1 MSWWW
6 RTKPRS
12 IIKTVLWFKEFGKLE
27 GQNWNEED
35 PSRVSVFNNQKIH
48 PVRREYIYNAHGDED
63 ALIKN
68 LTISTYLSGK
78 KDSRETESNG
88 RNDKITFEFFG
99 FGYIDKNGIIK
110 ITKVGRRIIN
120 NSFDS
125 EDYLKQLLKLE
136 FPNVVSRSSDFH
148 EGEYVFPFELF
159 CRAIDKFGY
168 LNRSEIVLLF
178 GCKSQSGYE
187 EAFKGIQKFR
197 DKYEKL
203 PNKNRTSDVKA
214 LTQQVF
220 IDTHGSIPN
229 QINSYYDYA
238 EAFCRCL
245 VYTGMFKTSGRSL
258 ATKLRVP
265 EYEKTNFS
273 LILNNYS
280 FCHRSFSDMDSYME
294 YYGDTENVALPWD
307 NVAARKI
314 LLEEKKNHLEALKTD
329 LNFATNFK
337 GEKDVSVV
345 LQDAIDYANDL
356 IGKSDVSLSELKDA
370 EKAIVGLITTAREHE
385 FINSISKTDNA
396 RKEILEKYDEII
408 NDNED
413 LAALWLEVNTWKSLI
428 AIKGEKVVKRNFEIE
443 EDLTPKSFAPGIGNT
458 PDMEMYL
465 DDCIII
471 PEVSLMTGVRQWE
484 HEASS
489 VIDHVLS
496 FIKDYNNFKVRG
508 LFLSSSINIR
518 TRWQFF
524 VLNKASWVE
533 MPVPVIPLT
542 IEQYKNIIEVFYSKD
557 LDVKE
562 FVSLLER
569 IHKLA
574 IKSKNYENWF
584 IDTNN
589 LINNWTESQT
599 E

>member
-12 IIKTVLWFKEFGKLE
+12 IIKTILWFKEFGKLE
-27 GQNWNEED
+27 GRNWNEED
-35 PSRVSVFNNQKIH
+35 PTRLSNFNNQKIH

-63 ALIKN
+63 AFIKN

-78 KDSRETESNG
+78 KDNRETESNG

-99 FGYIDKNGIIK
+99 FGYVNKNGVIK
-110 ITKVGRRIIN
+110 TTKVGRRIISN
-120 NSFDS
+120 TFDS

-136 FPNVVSRSSDFH
+136 FPNIVSPSSDFH
-148 EGEYVFPFELF
+148 DGQFIFPLDLF
-159 CRAIDKFGY
+159 CRAIDKFDY

-178 GCKSQSGYE
+178 GCKSQSDYE
-187 EAFKGIQKFR
+187 KTFTGILKFR
-197 DKYEKL
+197 NAYEAL
-203 PNKNRTSDVKA
+203 PNKNITSDVKA
-214 LTQQVF
+214 LAKKVY
-220 IDTHGSIPN
+220 IDTYGSMPN

-245 VYTGMFKTSGRSL
+245 TYTGIFKMSGRSL

-273 LILNNYS
+273 LILNNYV
-280 FCHRSFSDMDSYME
+280 FSHHTFTDIESYMD
-294 YYGDTENVALPWD
+294 YYGDTDNVDLPWD

-314 LLEEKKNHLEALKTD
+314 LLAEKKNHLESLKSD

-337 GEKDVSVV
+337 GKKGAFVV
-345 LQDAIDYANDL
+345 LQDAINYANDL
-356 IGKSDVSLSELKDA
+356 ISSNKVTLSELKDA
-370 EKAIVGLITTAREHE
+370 EKAIVELITTAREQE
-385 FINSISKTDNA
+385 FIKSISKTNEA

-428 AIKGEKVVKRNFEIE
+428 AIKGKKIVKRNFEIE

-496 FIKDYNNFKVRG
+496 FIKDYNSFKVRG

-533 MPVPVIPLT
+533 KPVPVIPLT
-542 IEQYKNIIEVFYSKD
+542 IEQYKSIIEVFYNKD
-557 LDVKE
+557 LDIKE
-562 FVSLLER
+562 FVSLLEK

-584 IDTNN
+584 IDTNS
-589 LINNWTESQT
+589 LINQWAEAQSA
-599 E
+599 